1 MIAKISVIRKIPTG
15 DAGCSNLSSI
25 ASNGNKLWACK
36 VSSDNTEAIIYHCP
50 DISSAS
56 PILEPYPIVANVLGH
71 ASGMTCNSNYLLIGC
86 KQPPGSKDKYI
97 CRIPIKAIPTGKY
110 GSYKVLTNSL
120 NVKPGAI
127 ASYKPYQVIIR
138 NSQESTVM
146 EDGFDEFWILKF
158 TVDSSDKVT
167 AVTHTDTFYTYMPGY
182 RDIEEYQDIYYDK
195 TKKLLFVIYNVNFSR
210 TKNQIL
216 IYDLSVA
223 DGQHS
228 GRTCYKKDEAV
239 TVDFSEDAQYS
250 KYEVE
255 SATLDANRY
264 LILACNIEG
273 KGVSD
278 AIVRVTNRKW

>member
-1 MIAKISVIRKIPTG
+1 M
-15 DAGCSNLSSI
+15 
-25 ASNGNKLWACK
+25 
-36 VSSDNTEAIIYHCP
+36 
-50 DISSAS
+50 
-56 PILEPYPIVANVLGH
+56 
-71 ASGMTCNSNYLLIGC
+71 
-86 KQPPGSKDKYI
+86 
-97 CRIPIKAIPTGKY
+97 
-110 GSYKVLTNSL
+110 
-120 NVKPGAI
+120 
-127 ASYKPYQVIIR
+127 
-138 NSQESTVM
+138 
-146 EDGFDEFWILKF
+146 
-158 TVDSSDKVT
+158 
-167 AVTHTDTFYTYMPGY
+167 
-182 RDIEEYQDIYYDK
+182 
-195 TKKLLFVIYNVNFSR
+195 NFSR